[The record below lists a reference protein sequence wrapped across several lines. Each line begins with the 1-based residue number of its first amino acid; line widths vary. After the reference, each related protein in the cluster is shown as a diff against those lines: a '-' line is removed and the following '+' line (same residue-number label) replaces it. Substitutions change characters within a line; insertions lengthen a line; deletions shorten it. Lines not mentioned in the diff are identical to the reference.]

1 MTSGISIGQRTAKT
15 KENPLGWKIVDEIPF
30 SETCVVYFG
39 GDGADTDQAANGYAK
54 VIEGEILPA
63 LDLQI
68 PVYSIRY
75 NFDTLNKNLSR
86 KILAVKHRAERDSAK
101 RKEYLEEAGEEER
114 NPHYIDEL
122 YQKIIAPRL
131 TETDGKTPLSAEKA
145 ACNLRKIT
153 FIAHCHGAY
162 TALKLE
168 QKMQKEMLNLG
179 YTAEESRLVQS
190 QMLVI
195 AHTPACPLGISRS
208 QFVSFMSAID
218 DSPANTPNNNFWGY
232 IRHRNREERIRWNKE
247 DIAQKKGEKP
257 IIAERWFKLQPCY
270 FPPKQGNLFL
280 IKRKYEYIDPEL
292 TYCQINPAEHN
303 NISYRD
309 MSQTKDGRL
318 LMYFSRNVILNGI
331 RNALQ
336 QKEGFT
342 PLPPLEELIQS
353 PENIDTQN
361 KEKAVFQQMY
371 RNGLDFRRDVYYYT
385 RDLHRHEQSKGKNT
399 QKTR

>member
-15 KENPLGWKIVDEIPF
+15 KETPLGWKIVDEIPF

-39 GDGADTDQAANGYAK
+39 GDATDTDQAANGYAK

-75 NFDTLNKNLSR
+75 NFDTMNKNLSR

-101 RKEYLEEAGEEER
+101 RKEYLEEAREEER

-195 AHTPACPLGISRS
+195 AHAPACPLGISRS

-218 DSPANTPNNNFWGY
+218 DSPVNTPNNNFWGY

-247 DIAQKKGEKP
+247 DIAREKGEKP

-280 IKRKYEYIDPEL
+280 IKRKYEYADPEL
-292 TYCQINPAEHN
+292 TYFQINPDEHN

-309 MSQTKDGRL
+309 RSQTKDGRL

-353 PENIDTQN
+353 PENIDTRN

-385 RDLHRHEQSKGKNT
+385 RDLHRYEQSKGKNT